1 MPNSD
6 PTRVYIPVMKAFTN
20 GNSFTGSAG
29 MLRFLLDPLKETQEI
44 RARIWY
50 GEYCFEKSEI
60 VEDRTFP
67 LSDEGREQLRSYLE
81 SLRDAAG

>member
-1 MPNSD
+1 MAETD
-6 PTRVYIPVMKAFTN
+6 PDRIYIPVMKAFLN
-20 GNSFTGSAG
+20 ENSFSGSAG
-29 MLRFLLDPLKETQEI
+29 WLRFLLDPLKESSEI
-44 RARIWY
+44 RVRCWY

-67 LSDEGREQLRSYLE
+67 LSEEGRAELRDYLE